1 MSKKRIFKT
10 KTFSKAFSKSDLSD
24 VDLLN
29 AVKEMEQG
37 LYDADLGGYVY
48 KKRIAIG
55 NRGKSQGAR
64 TIVAT
69 KLGRFWFFIFG
80 FKKKERANINNVELA
95 HLQKV
100 AELHLGLTA
109 DQIDQLIQDKSL
121 IEVKHDNDK
130 K

>member
-37 LYDADLGGYVY
+37 LYEADLSGDVY

>member
-37 LYDADLGGYVY
+37 LYEADLGGYVY

>member
-37 LYDADLGGYVY
+37 LYEADLGGYVY

-121 IEVKHDNDK
+121 IEVKYDNDK

>member
-1 MSKKRIFKT
+1 VSKKRIFKT

-37 LYDADLGGYVY
+37 LYEADLGGYVY

>member
-10 KTFSKAFSKSDLSD
+10 KTFSKAFSKPDLSD

-37 LYDADLGGYVY
+37 LYEADLGGDVY

-69 KLGRFWFFIFG
+69 KLGRYWFFIFG

>member
-1 MSKKRIFKT
+1 
-10 KTFSKAFSKSDLSD
+10 
-24 VDLLN
+24 
-29 AVKEMEQG
+29 
-37 LYDADLGGYVY
+37 
-48 KKRIAIG
+48 
-55 NRGKSQGAR
+55 
-64 TIVAT
+64 VAT

>member
-1 MSKKRIFKT
+1 VSKKRIFKT

-37 LYDADLGGYVY
+37 LYEADLGGYVY

-69 KLGRFWFFIFG
+69 KLNKHWFFIFG